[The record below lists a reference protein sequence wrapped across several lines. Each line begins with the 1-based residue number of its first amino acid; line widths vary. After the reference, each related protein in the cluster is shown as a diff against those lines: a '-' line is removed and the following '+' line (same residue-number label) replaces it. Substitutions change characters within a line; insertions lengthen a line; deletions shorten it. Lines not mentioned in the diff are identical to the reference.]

1 MNLNNVSF
9 PYPVLGSYDDILPT
23 PEEPKVEVFQDKDF
37 YHFVIELKYN
47 NPDIRKLVENNYADY
62 VCEVKCEM
70 TRYVKCYAGKI
81 LHFQI
86 DIPRKNVA
94 GRIVFSC
101 TITVKKTIKD
111 YINQGF
117 HPDYFGHTFTM
128 DPGDILGIFPQFYY
142 VADIKYD
149 KLKAVG
155 TFMEIAETED
165 DIPKT
170 ILENDKIELLLPS
183 ELYQLYKN
191 SPAVNGQSDILH
203 SSLVMNALIYALC
216 RIDRYVN
223 TKWAQTIMF
232 RVDTEE
238 ELKNFREQN
247 SDEWQVDI
255 LAHKL
260 LGKPYN
266 RLFNYLQSI
275 QTNFD

>member
-23 PEEPKVEVFQDKDF
+23 PEEPEVEVFQDKDF

-70 TRYVKCYAGKI
+70 TRYVKCYVGKI

-101 TITVKKTIKD
+101 TITVKRTIKD

-117 HPDYFGHTFTM
+117 HPDYYGHSFTM
-128 DPGDILGIFPQFYY
+128 EPGDILGIFPQFYY

-155 TFMEIAETED
+155 TFMEIAETKD

-191 SPAVNGQSDILH
+191 SPTVNSQSDILH

-216 RIDRYVN
+216 RIDRYIN

>member
-1 MNLNNVSF
+1 MNLNNISF
-9 PYPVLGSYDDILPT
+9 PYPVLGSYDDILPA
-23 PEEPKVEVFQDKDF
+23 PEAPKVEVYPNKDF
-37 YHFVIELKYN
+37 YRFVIELYYD
-47 NPDIRKLVENNYADY
+47 NPDIKRLVENDYADY

-70 TRYVKCYAGKI
+70 TRYIKCYAGKI

-94 GRIVFSC
+94 GRIIFSC

-117 HPDYFGHTFTM
+117 HPDYYGHTFTM
-128 DPGDILGIFPQFYY
+128 EAGDILGMFPQFYY
-142 VADIKYD
+142 IADIKYE

-155 TFMEIAETED
+155 TFMEIAETKD

-170 ILENDKIELLLPS
+170 ILENDKIELLLPT
-183 ELYQLYKN
+183 ELFQLYKN
-191 SPAVNGQSDILH
+191 SPAINSQREILH

-216 RIDRYVN
+216 RINRYEN
-223 TKWAQTIMF
+223 TKWAQTILF
-232 RVDTEE
+232 RIDTEE
-238 ELKNFREQN
+238 ELKIFKDQDCE
-247 SDEWQVDI
+247 EWQADI

-266 RLFNYLQSI
+266 RLFNYMQN
-275 QTNFD
+275 QPTNID

>member
-37 YHFVIELKYN
+37 YHFVIELNYN

-101 TITVKKTIKD
+101 TITVKRTIKD
-111 YINQGF
+111 YINKGF

-128 DPGDILGIFPQFYY
+128 EPGDILGIFPQFYY

-155 TFMEIAETED
+155 TFMEIAETKD

-191 SPAVNGQSDILH
+191 SPAVNSQSDIL
-203 SSLVMNALIYALC
+203 V
-216 RIDRYVN
+216 
-223 TKWAQTIMF
+223 TI
-232 RVDTEE
+232 R
-238 ELKNFREQN
+238 N
-247 SDEWQVDI
+247 
-255 LAHKL
+255 
-260 LGKPYN
+260 KPYCKN
-266 RLFNYLQSI
+266 RKISRDYSRDFLY
-275 QTNFD
+275 

>member
-23 PEEPKVEVFQDKDF
+23 PEEPEVEVFQDKDF

-70 TRYVKCYAGKI
+70 TRYVKCYVGKI

-101 TITVKKTIKD
+101 TITVKRTIKD

-117 HPDYFGHTFTM
+117 HPDYFGHSFTM
-128 DPGDILGIFPQFYY
+128 EPGDILGIFPQFYY

-155 TFMEIAETED
+155 TFMEIAETKD

-191 SPAVNGQSDILH
+191 SPTVNSQSDIL
-203 SSLVMNALIYALC
+203 V
-216 RIDRYVN
+216 
-223 TKWAQTIMF
+223 TI
-232 RVDTEE
+232 R
-238 ELKNFREQN
+238 N
-247 SDEWQVDI
+247 
-255 LAHKL
+255 
-260 LGKPYN
+260 KPYCKN
-266 RLFNYLQSI
+266 RKISRDYSRDFLY
-275 QTNFD
+275 